1 MFFKTLVALLMIPVD
16 QGNIIQSLSGLNSFI
31 TDPVKQREV

>member
-1 MFFKTLVALLMIPVD
+1 MFPKFLVARMMISVD
-16 QGNIIQSLSGLNSFI
+16 EGNIIQFLSGLNSFI